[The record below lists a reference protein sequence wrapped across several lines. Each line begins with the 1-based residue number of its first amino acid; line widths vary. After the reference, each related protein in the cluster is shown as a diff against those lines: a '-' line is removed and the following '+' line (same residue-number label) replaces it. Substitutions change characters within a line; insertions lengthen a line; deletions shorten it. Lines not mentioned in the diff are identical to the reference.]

1 MARPAAAVASN
12 GQGVEILSDTDG
24 KPDRGQEAEESDDD
38 DDELGEVI
46 LPHDFHA
53 LFEGLYRTANNQT
66 FRIPKMPKMK
76 NTLTKTLFQYV
87 KDHLT
92 VYHNLPRVQQKD
104 LGLQYKHNLVA
115 LSIY

>member
-1 MARPAAAVASN
+1 
-12 GQGVEILSDTDG
+12 
-24 KPDRGQEAEESDDD
+24 
-38 DDELGEVI
+38 
-46 LPHDFHA
+46 
-53 LFEGLYRTANNQT
+53 
-66 FRIPKMPKMK
+66 MPKMK

-115 LSIY
+115 YRFIDIMRFFLSFSFPVSLFPLSFTSIALCRESRQADR